1 MREATVMLSAAFLD
15 WWFAPWSY
23 ASSIHA
29 SQDADL
35 VGRRD
40 AYRLW
45 CTAAGVAPALPP
57 VFDATWQAVALDDGS
72 VLTSGGKL
80 FGGLL
85 AARQQQREAL
95 AQLAVDD
102 RKWCMGIASI
112 QPLGKV
118 AAAPYA
124 SGETLEVLGLT
135 ELSCRLEHAFPG
147 MWSRLRLLLPRELD
161 ERVATLAAQGRDA
174 HDVTDAALQ
183 RALRCWRL
191 CQRRA
196 DEMHHASPSTPI
208 NDMSET

>member
-1 MREATVMLSAAFLD
+1 MLSAAFLD

-35 VGRRD
+35 IGRRD

-45 CTAAGVAPALPP
+45 CDAAGVAPALPP
-57 VFDATWQAVALDDGS
+57 VFDATWQAAALNDGS
-72 VLTSGGKL
+72 VLTSGAKL

-95 AQLAVDD
+95 AQLAMDD

-118 AAAPYA
+118 AAASYA
-124 SGETLEVLGLT
+124 PDEALEVRGLT

-161 ERVATLAAQGRDA
+161 ERITRLAAQGKETR
-174 HDVTDAALQ
+174 DVTDAASQ

-196 DEMHHASPSTPI
+196 DEMNQASPSTPI